1 MNFFTLLRI
10 DPMELDKK
18 EQFILLI
25 EDNNAVSEALVW
37 ALDYAG
43 YMTVAVRDGQEA
55 LNMLEKDPLPA
66 IIFLDLMMPVLDGF
80 EFRERKKTSQRIR
93 NIPTIITSAQ
103 TNLEK
108 MEKMPH
114 ETFLSKPFDLNDV
127 FHILKEYC
135 NVTE

>member
-1 MNFFTLLRI
+1 
-10 DPMELDKK
+10 MELDKK

-43 YMTVAVRDGQEA
+43 YMTVTVRDGQEA

-93 NIPTIITSAQ
+93 NIPTIITSAK

-127 FHILKEYC
+127 FQILNKYSKC
-135 NVTE
+135 T

>member
-1 MNFFTLLRI
+1 
-10 DPMELDKK
+10 MELDKK

>member
-1 MNFFTLLRI
+1 
-10 DPMELDKK
+10 MELDKK

-55 LNMLEKDPLPA
+55 LNMLEKDPLPV

>member
-108 MEKMPH
+108 MEKM
-114 ETFLSKPFDLNDV
+114 
-127 FHILKEYC
+127 
-135 NVTE
+135 

>member
-1 MNFFTLLRI
+1 MVLNS
-10 DPMELDKK
+10 EK
-18 EQFILLI
+18 E
-25 EDNNAVSEALVW
+25 
-37 ALDYAG
+37 
-43 YMTVAVRDGQEA
+43 
-55 LNMLEKDPLPA
+55 
-66 IIFLDLMMPVLDGF
+66 
-80 EFRERKKTSQRIR
+80 KTSQRIR